1 MATIRDVAERAG
13 VAPIT
18 VSRVLNNSGYV
29 SQETRERVESAAAEL
44 EYVPN
49 MLARSLRSNRT
60 DTFALVLTDITNP
73 FWTTVARGVEDA
85 ASEHG
90 FNVIL
95 CNTDEQVSKQE
106 RYLSV
111 LLRKQ
116 VDGFL
121 FVPARSR
128 TESLDMIRKQ
138 AVPVVVLDRH
148 IPNVDVDTVRCNS
161 ERGSYRLLRH
171 LLELGHRRIAI
182 LAGPQDVSTSQDRI
196 LGYRN
201 ALIEAGIEIDDRLI
215 ECDEY
220 TAESGYLMAHRVLS
234 LRPRPTALFA
244 ANNFIAVGALR
255 ALRELGLQVP
265 QDISIVGFDDL
276 PPYYIIEPFLTV
288 AVQPA
293 YTMGYKAAT
302 LLIERITQPVHDGFQ
317 ELLLSSEIKIRRST
331 QAISNGAG

>member
-215 ECDEY
+215 ECNEY